1 MAQYVY
7 VYHSTNTT
15 PPTSEMMTAWSEWYQ
30 SLGNKVIDGGSP
42 LGGPNKGVIRGGEAK
57 KEADSVIGY
66 AIVDAKN
73 LDEALDM
80 AKGNPLANAENC
92 EVRVYEAGQ
101 M

>member
-1 MAQYVY
+1 MAKYVY
-7 VYHSTNTT
+7 IYHSTNIT
-15 PPTSEMMTAWSEWYQ
+15 PPSSDVMQAWGEWYQ

-42 LGGPNKGVIRGGEAK
+42 LGGPNKGVVRNGTIK
-57 KEADSVIGY
+57 QEADSVLGY
-66 AIVDAKN
+66 AVIDASDLN
-73 LDEALDM
+73 EAMEM